1 MRRLQHIGWRATTLG
16 AVLGLAACAFP
27 EAEATTPGGANN
39 QSLGADFGNAV
50 AHNTA
55 QQVVDPA
62 PAHVRLGAPALD
74 GARALGALERYRSG
88 TVIAPQEIETT
99 NFGAINR

>member
-1 MRRLQHIGWRATTLG
+1 MRRHQHVAWRATVVG
-16 AVLGLAACAFP
+16 AVLGLTACAFP
-27 EAEATTPGGANN
+27 DADATAPGGANN
-39 QSLGADFGNAV
+39 QNLGADFGNAV

-62 PAHVRLGAPALD
+62 PARARSGAPALD
-74 GARALGALERYRSG
+74 GARASRALERYRSG

-99 NFGAINR
+99 DFGAVNR